1 MTELKKLRYRGR
13 PLFFITHGFMSGSI
27 PSWAYEM
34 KDALIGMIIFAW
46 QTHLRHQ
53 VFRDA
58 TTLDPAGPFFD
69 CYPNLGLTKNS
80 ALFVQVLHTDA
91 EGLLF
96 HFGTERQMGHID
108 YYVNPGQS
116 QQPGCLIPSQKVLKK

>member
-1 MTELKKLRYRGR
+1 MLVNNR
-13 PLFFITHGFMSGSI
+13 FICNGGFLPYHVWSI
-27 PSWAYEM
+27 DPESYNN
-34 KDALIGMIIFAW
+34 KS
-46 QTHLRHQ
+46 
-53 VFRDA
+53 
-58 TTLDPAGPFFD
+58 TLDPAGPFFD

-80 ALFVQVLHTDA
+80 APFVQVLHTDA

-116 QQPGCLIPSQKVLKK
+116 QQPGCLIP